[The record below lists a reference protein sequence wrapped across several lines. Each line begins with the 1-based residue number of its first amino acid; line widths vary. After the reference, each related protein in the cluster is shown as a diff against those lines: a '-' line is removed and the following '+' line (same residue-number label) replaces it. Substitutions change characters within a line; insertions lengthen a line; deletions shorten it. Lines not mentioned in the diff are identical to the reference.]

1 MIKSNFQV
9 VTRKIKLVVLCHHFY
24 GKISKTLLLKED
36 HLITFLNQKSNIY
49 MFNSSSFITFLYVF
63 AKLKT
68 LPRKM
73 VQLINL
79 NHLSRLQC
87 NVFFNTQHEQCGA

>member
-1 MIKSNFQV
+1 
-9 VTRKIKLVVLCHHFY
+9 
-24 GKISKTLLLKED
+24 LLKED
-36 HLITFLNQKSNIY
+36 FLIPFLNQKSNIY
-49 MFNSSSFITFLYVF
+49 MFNSSSFITFHYAF

-73 VQLINL
+73 VQLTNL

-87 NVFFNTQHEQCGA
+87 NVFFNGQNYTQYEQYGV